1 MVPFLMVGQ
10 QITNARCAPKGAPDD
25 NALYPPLGCVLRR
38 YIISRYLPLGDG
50 TKARQRA
57 WKCPKDGKRAIPQFD
72 GVSPFFLMLDY
83 ATFHTRINMNTLIMV
98 STYGLTHY
106 LSKEYFA
113 EILQATK

>member
-1 MVPFLMVGQ
+1 ML
-10 QITNARCAPKGAPDD
+10 GAPQR
-25 NALYPPLGCVLRR
+25 AHRTITTLYGSPGWILRAV
-38 YIISRYLPLGDG
+38 YYSRYLPFRDS
-50 TKARQRA
+50 TKARQQA
-57 WKCPKDGKRAIPQFD
+57 WKRPKDGKRAIPQFD

>member
-1 MVPFLMVGQ
+1 MRSKAVYHFEVF
-10 QITNARCAPKGAPDD
+10 T
-25 NALYPPLGCVLRR
+25 
-38 YIISRYLPLGDG
+38 LGDS

-57 WKCPKDGKRAIPQFD
+57 WKRPKDGKRAIPLFD